1 MATTIGLALVALGS
15 ELARRRAKRRADELE
30 RDKAS
35 LSLEIEALSKVAGVS
50 GVLGATTNSTTR
62 ALGNVKGVNGM
73 NRALW
78 AMGAFKHEPPNFE
91 YFDPVLTEQMCVL
104 FKEIR
109 LPMAEQ
115 THELCY
121 EPVSRSLFVT
131 QMSNSV
137 LVRVPV
143 GARGLI
149 LDDQDAWRVGP
160 HDRNGNGVSGLH
172 NVSLSRANPGCV
184 WLTMQ
189 TSNTL
194 LLVEATSM
202 KLRRILKVPT
212 LLKRADG
219 TAALVGGPHCLREC
233 PKTGDIWVA
242 LKGTQGC
249 HPGEIPGLAAESGKK
264 GFALAKERV
273 CCDPK
278 ALRKRM
284 DELSSLG
291 YDAPPPE
298 GFAVWRVQPDE
309 YDPDAYAHGGEL
321 VETAP
326 SPPMVAV
333 DANGD
338 CWVAQDQSTTLLRVP
353 GRPAV
358 ERAKNSS
365 GALPV
370 PSPTQFALPHPPA
383 HDARCSMRIAGP
395 AVQAAPDG
403 AVWCSLLGAQGGVVR
418 ACCETGER
426 TRYDLPVP
434 PWMHAARFIHIVFHV
449 ARDVKW
455 VFNDKWVGWG
465 DPRAP
470 RRAGK
475 DGELIDPGTGMHV
488 MFAISSNLVEDDAMN
503 ALYVLAFDPS
513 TGTGWQ
519 DPVAFRVIPLP
530 TQDCSCHRI
539 EVICDGLDPEDASVV
554 VSELHTSKIWQM
566 KIQFG
571 ISQLNFA
578 AEEDLDARDDVDA
591 VETLEDG
598 SKTRVRRFHEVGGI
612 AKFAGE
618 IRGADDD
625 AVILESSKRKIGTL
639 LDAMRRCGGEG
650 EDGIVRMERGDPDC
664 EEVKMWSFMWNGLR
678 TAAERDA
685 FDAVAETPDGDLA
698 KSAMCTENPGKFE
711 SARSLFTSATAKMQ
725 AEKKAASAK
734 LSGSAVALRESATEK
749 KAAIAKFGQKPE

>member
-1 MATTIGLALVALGS
+1 
-15 ELARRRAKRRADELE
+15 
-30 RDKAS
+30 
-35 LSLEIEALSKVAGVS
+35 
-50 GVLGATTNSTTR
+50 
-62 ALGNVKGVNGM
+62 
-73 NRALW
+73 
-78 AMGAFKHEPPNFE
+78 MGAFNHEPPNFE

-121 EPVSRSLFVT
+121 EPTSRSLFVT

-149 LDDQDAWRVGP
+149 LDDQDAWRIGP
-160 HDRNGNGVSGLH
+160 HDANGNGVSGLH
-172 NVSLSRANPGCV
+172 NVSLSYANPGCI
-184 WLTMQ
+184 WLTLQ

-194 LLVEATSM
+194 LLVEATNM

-212 LLKRADG
+212 LMKRADG

-233 PKTGDIWVA
+233 PKTGDVWVA

-249 HPGEIPGLAAESGKK
+249 HPGEIPGLAEASGKK

-298 GFAVWRVQPDE
+298 GFAVWRVRPDE
-309 YDPDAYAHGGEL
+309 YDADAYAHGGEL
-321 VETAP
+321 VETVP

-338 CWVAQDQSTTLLRVP
+338 CWVAQDQSTTLLCVP

-358 ERAKNSS
+358 ERAWRRKSS
-365 GALPV
+365 GAVKADAPR
-370 PSPTQFALPHPPA
+370 PTQFALPHPPA
-383 HDARCSMRIAGP
+383 HDEKCSMRIAGP

-418 ACCETGER
+418 ACCESGER

-455 VFNDKWVGWG
+455 VFNNRFVGWG
-465 DPRAP
+465 DPSAP

-475 DGELIDPGTGMHV
+475 NGETIDPGTGMHV

-539 EVICDGLDPEDASVV
+539 EVIGDGLDPEDASVV

-578 AEEDLDARDDVDA
+578 VEEDLDARDDVDA

-598 SKTRVRRFHEVGGI
+598 SKTRVRRFHELGGV

-618 IRGADDD
+618 IRGADEK

-639 LDAMRRCGGEG
+639 LDAMRRCGGDG

-664 EEVKMWSFMWNGLR
+664 EEVKMWSFMWSGLK
-678 TAAERDA
+678 TSAEQGDDSTGGADA
-685 FDAVAETPDGDLA
+685 DCGVLMGA
-698 KSAMCTENPGKFE
+698 ENPDKFK
-711 SARSLFTSATAKMQ
+711 SARSMFTSATAKLH
-725 AEKKAASAK
+725 AEKKAAVSK
-734 LSGSAVALRESATEK
+734 Y
-749 KAAIAKFGQKPE
+749 GQKPE

>member
-1 MATTIGLALVALGS
+1 
-15 ELARRRAKRRADELE
+15 
-30 RDKAS
+30 
-35 LSLEIEALSKVAGVS
+35 
-50 GVLGATTNSTTR
+50 
-62 ALGNVKGVNGM
+62 
-73 NRALW
+73 
-78 AMGAFKHEPPNFE
+78 MGAFNHEPPNFE

-121 EPVSRSLFVT
+121 EPTSRSLFVT

-149 LDDQDAWRVGP
+149 LDDQDAWRIGP
-160 HDRNGNGVSGLH
+160 HDANGNGVSGLH
-172 NVSLSRANPGCV
+172 NVSLSYANPGCI
-184 WLTMQ
+184 WLTLQ

-194 LLVEATSM
+194 LLVEATNM

-212 LLKRADG
+212 LMKRADG

-233 PKTGDIWVA
+233 PKTGDVWVA

-249 HPGEIPGLAAESGKK
+249 HPGEIPGLAEASGKK

-298 GFAVWRVQPDE
+298 GFAVWRVRPDE
-309 YDPDAYAHGGEL
+309 YDADAYAHGGEL

-338 CWVAQDQSTTLLRVP
+338 CWVAQDQSTTLLCVP

-358 ERAKNSS
+358 ERAWRRKSS
-365 GALPV
+365 GAVKADAPR
-370 PSPTQFALPHPPA
+370 PTQFALPHPPA
-383 HDARCSMRIAGP
+383 HDEKCSMRIAGP

-418 ACCETGER
+418 ACCESGER

-455 VFNDKWVGWG
+455 VFNNRFVGWG
-465 DPRAP
+465 DPSAP

-475 DGELIDPGTGMHV
+475 NGETIDPGTGMHV

-539 EVICDGLDPEDASVV
+539 EVIGDGLDPEDASVV

-578 AEEDLDARDDVDA
+578 VEEDLDARDDVDA

-598 SKTRVRRFHEVGGI
+598 SKTRVRRFHEVGGV

-618 IRGADDD
+618 IRGADEK

-639 LDAMRRCGGEG
+639 LDAMRRCGGDG

-664 EEVKMWSFMWNGLR
+664 EEVKMWSFMWSGLK
-678 TAAERDA
+678 TSAEQGDDSTGGADA
-685 FDAVAETPDGDLA
+685 DCGVLMGA
-698 KSAMCTENPGKFE
+698 ENPDKFK
-711 SARSLFTSATAKMQ
+711 SARSMFTSATAKLH
-725 AEKKAASAK
+725 AEKKAAVSK
-734 LSGSAVALRESATEK
+734 Y
-749 KAAIAKFGQKPE
+749 GQKPE

>member
-1 MATTIGLALVALGS
+1 MATTIGIALVALGS
-15 ELARRRAKRRADELE
+15 ELARRRAKRRSDELE

-35 LSLEIEALSKVAGVS
+35 LSLEIEALSKVAGMS
-50 GVLGATTNSTTR
+50 GVLGSTATATTR

-78 AMGAFKHEPPNFE
+78 AMGAFKHDPPNFE

-121 EPVSRSLFVT
+121 EPTSRSLFVT

-149 LDDQDAWRVGP
+149 LDDQDAWRIGP
-160 HDRNGNGVSGLH
+160 HDANGNGVSGLH
-172 NVSLSRANPGCV
+172 NVSLSYANPGCI
-184 WLTMQ
+184 WLTLQ

-194 LLVEATSM
+194 LLVEATNM

-212 LLKRADG
+212 LMKRADG

-233 PKTGDIWVA
+233 PKTGDVWVA

-249 HPGEIPGLAAESGKK
+249 HPGEIPGLAEASGKK

-298 GFAVWRVQPDE
+298 GFAVWRVRPDE
-309 YDPDAYAHGGEL
+309 YDADAYAHGGEL

-338 CWVAQDQSTTLLRVP
+338 CWVAQDQSTTLLCVP

-358 ERAKNSS
+358 ERAWRRKSS
-365 GALPV
+365 GAVKADAPR
-370 PSPTQFALPHPPA
+370 PTQFALPHPPA
-383 HDARCSMRIAGP
+383 HDEKCSMRIAGP

-418 ACCETGER
+418 ACCESGER

-455 VFNDKWVGWG
+455 VFNNRFVGWG
-465 DPRAP
+465 DPSAP

-475 DGELIDPGTGMHV
+475 NGETIDPGTGMHV

-539 EVICDGLDPEDASVV
+539 EVIGDGLDPEDASVV

-578 AEEDLDARDDVDA
+578 VEEDLDARDDVDA

-598 SKTRVRRFHEVGGI
+598 SKTRVRRFHELGGV

-618 IRGADDD
+618 IRGADEK

-639 LDAMRRCGGEG
+639 LDAMRRCGGDG

-664 EEVKMWSFMWNGLR
+664 EEVKMWSFMWSGLK
-678 TAAERDA
+678 TSAEQGDDSTGGADA
-685 FDAVAETPDGDLA
+685 DCGVLMGA
-698 KSAMCTENPGKFE
+698 ENPDKFK
-711 SARSLFTSATAKMQ
+711 SARSMFTSATAKLH
-725 AEKKAASAK
+725 AEKKAAVSK
-734 LSGSAVALRESATEK
+734 Y
-749 KAAIAKFGQKPE
+749 GQKPE

>member
-1 MATTIGLALVALGS
+1 MATTIGIALVALGS
-15 ELARRRAKRRADELE
+15 ELARRRAKRRSDELE

-35 LSLEIEALSKVAGVS
+35 LSLEIEALSKVAGMS
-50 GVLGATTNSTTR
+50 GVLGSTATATTR

-121 EPVSRSLFVT
+121 EPTSRSLFVT

-149 LDDQDAWRVGP
+149 LDDQDAWRIGP
-160 HDRNGNGVSGLH
+160 HDANGNGVSGLH
-172 NVSLSRANPGCV
+172 NVSLSYANPGCI
-184 WLTMQ
+184 WLTLQ

-194 LLVEATSM
+194 LLVEATNM

-212 LLKRADG
+212 LMKRADG

-233 PKTGDIWVA
+233 PKTGDVWVA

-249 HPGEIPGLAAESGKK
+249 HPGEIPGLAEASGKK

-338 CWVAQDQSTTLLRVP
+338 CWVAQDQSTTLLCVP

-358 ERAKNSS
+358 ERAWRRKSS
-365 GALPV
+365 GAVKADAPR
-370 PSPTQFALPHPPA
+370 PTQFALPHPPA
-383 HDARCSMRIAGP
+383 HDEKCSMRIAGP

-418 ACCETGER
+418 ACCESGER

-455 VFNDKWVGWG
+455 VFNNRFVGWG
-465 DPRAP
+465 DPSAP

-475 DGELIDPGTGMHV
+475 NGETIDPGTGMHV

-539 EVICDGLDPEDASVV
+539 EVIGDGLDPEDASVV

-578 AEEDLDARDDVDA
+578 VEEDLDARDDVDA

-598 SKTRVRRFHEVGGI
+598 SKTRVRRFHELGGV

-618 IRGADDD
+618 IRGADEK

-639 LDAMRRCGGEG
+639 LDAMRRCGGDG

-664 EEVKMWSFMWNGLR
+664 EEVKMWSFMWSGLK
-678 TAAERDA
+678 TSAEQGDDSTGGADA
-685 FDAVAETPDGDLA
+685 DCGVLMGA
-698 KSAMCTENPGKFE
+698 ENPDKFK
-711 SARSLFTSATAKMQ
+711 SARSMFTSATAKLH
-725 AEKKAASAK
+725 AEKKAAVSK
-734 LSGSAVALRESATEK
+734 Y
-749 KAAIAKFGQKPE
+749 GQKPE

>member
-1 MATTIGLALVALGS
+1 MATTIGIALVALGS
-15 ELARRRAKRRADELE
+15 ELARRRAKRRSDELE

-35 LSLEIEALSKVAGVS
+35 LSLEIEALSKVAGMS
-50 GVLGATTNSTTR
+50 GVLGSTATATTR

-121 EPVSRSLFVT
+121 EPTSRSLFVT

-149 LDDQDAWRVGP
+149 LDDQDAWRIGP
-160 HDRNGNGVSGLH
+160 HDANGNGVSGLH
-172 NVSLSRANPGCV
+172 NVSLSYANPGCI
-184 WLTMQ
+184 WLTLQ

-194 LLVEATSM
+194 LLVEATNM

-212 LLKRADG
+212 LMKRADG

-233 PKTGDIWVA
+233 PKTGDVWVA

-249 HPGEIPGLAAESGKK
+249 HPGEIPGLAEASGKK

-298 GFAVWRVQPDE
+298 GFAVWRVRPDE
-309 YDPDAYAHGGEL
+309 YDADAYAHGGEL

-338 CWVAQDQSTTLLRVP
+338 CWVAQDQSTTLLCVP

-358 ERAKNSS
+358 ERAWRRKSS
-365 GALPV
+365 GAVKADAPR
-370 PSPTQFALPHPPA
+370 PTQFALPHPPA
-383 HDARCSMRIAGP
+383 HDEKCSMRIAGP

-418 ACCETGER
+418 ACCESGER

-455 VFNDKWVGWG
+455 VFNNRFVGWG
-465 DPRAP
+465 DPSAP

-475 DGELIDPGTGMHV
+475 NGETIDPGTGMHV

-539 EVICDGLDPEDASVV
+539 EVIGDGLDPEDASVV

-578 AEEDLDARDDVDA
+578 VEEDLDARDDVDA

-598 SKTRVRRFHEVGGI
+598 SKTRVRRFHELGGV

-618 IRGADDD
+618 IRGADEK

-639 LDAMRRCGGEG
+639 LDAMRRCGGDG

-664 EEVKMWSFMWNGLR
+664 EEVKMWSFMWSGLK
-678 TAAERDA
+678 TSAEQGDDSTGGADA
-685 FDAVAETPDGDLA
+685 DCGVLMGA
-698 KSAMCTENPGKFE
+698 ENPDKFK
-711 SARSLFTSATAKMQ
+711 SARSMFTSATAKLH
-725 AEKKAASAK
+725 AEKKAAVSK
-734 LSGSAVALRESATEK
+734 Y
-749 KAAIAKFGQKPE
+749 GQKPE

>member
-1 MATTIGLALVALGS
+1 MATTIGIALVALGS
-15 ELARRRAKRRADELE
+15 ELARRRAKRRSDELE

-35 LSLEIEALSKVAGVS
+35 LSLEIEALSKVAGMS
-50 GVLGATTNSTTR
+50 GVLGSTATATTR

-121 EPVSRSLFVT
+121 EPTSRSLFVT

-149 LDDQDAWRVGP
+149 LDDQDAWRIGP
-160 HDRNGNGVSGLH
+160 HDANGNGVSGLH
-172 NVSLSRANPGCV
+172 NVSLSYANPGCI
-184 WLTMQ
+184 WLTLQ

-194 LLVEATSM
+194 LLVEATNM

-212 LLKRADG
+212 LMKRADG

-233 PKTGDIWVA
+233 PKTGDVWVA

-249 HPGEIPGLAAESGKK
+249 HPGEIPGLAEASGKK

-298 GFAVWRVQPDE
+298 GFAVWRVRPDE
-309 YDPDAYAHGGEL
+309 YDADAYAHGGEL
-321 VETAP
+321 VETVP

-338 CWVAQDQSTTLLRVP
+338 CWVAQDQSTTLFCVP

-358 ERAKNSS
+358 ERAWRRKSS
-365 GALPV
+365 GAVKADAPR
-370 PSPTQFALPHPPA
+370 PTQFALPHPPA
-383 HDARCSMRIAGP
+383 HDEKCSMRIAGP

-418 ACCETGER
+418 ACCESGER

-455 VFNDKWVGWG
+455 VFNNRFVGWG
-465 DPRAP
+465 DPSAP

-475 DGELIDPGTGMHV
+475 NGETIDPGTGMHV

-539 EVICDGLDPEDASVV
+539 EVIGDGLDPEDASVV

-578 AEEDLDARDDVDA
+578 VEEDLDARDDVDA

-598 SKTRVRRFHEVGGI
+598 SKTRVRRFHELGGV

-618 IRGADDD
+618 IRGADEK

-639 LDAMRRCGGEG
+639 LDAMRRCGGDG

-664 EEVKMWSFMWNGLR
+664 EEVKMWSFMWSGLK
-678 TAAERDA
+678 TSAEQGDDSTGGADA
-685 FDAVAETPDGDLA
+685 DCGVLMGA
-698 KSAMCTENPGKFE
+698 ENPDKFK
-711 SARSLFTSATAKMQ
+711 SARSMFTSATAKLH
-725 AEKKAASAK
+725 AEKKAAVSK
-734 LSGSAVALRESATEK
+734 Y
-749 KAAIAKFGQKPE
+749 GQKPE

>member
-1 MATTIGLALVALGS
+1 
-15 ELARRRAKRRADELE
+15 
-30 RDKAS
+30 
-35 LSLEIEALSKVAGVS
+35 
-50 GVLGATTNSTTR
+50 
-62 ALGNVKGVNGM
+62 
-73 NRALW
+73 
-78 AMGAFKHEPPNFE
+78 MGAFNHEPPNFE

-121 EPVSRSLFVT
+121 EPTSRSLFVT

-149 LDDQDAWRVGP
+149 LDDQDAWRIGP
-160 HDRNGNGVSGLH
+160 HDANGNGVSGLH
-172 NVSLSRANPGCV
+172 NVSLSYANPGCI
-184 WLTMQ
+184 WLTLQ

-194 LLVEATSM
+194 LLVEATNM

-212 LLKRADG
+212 LMKRADG

-233 PKTGDIWVA
+233 PKTGDVWVA

-249 HPGEIPGLAAESGKK
+249 HPGEIPGLAEASGKK

-298 GFAVWRVQPDE
+298 GFAVWRVRPDE
-309 YDPDAYAHGGEL
+309 YDADAYAHGGEL

-338 CWVAQDQSTTLLRVP
+338 CWVAQDQSTTLLCVP

-358 ERAKNSS
+358 ERAWRRKSS
-365 GALPV
+365 GAVKADAPR
-370 PSPTQFALPHPPA
+370 PTQFALPHPPA
-383 HDARCSMRIAGP
+383 HDEKCSMRIAGP

-418 ACCETGER
+418 ACCESGER

-455 VFNDKWVGWG
+455 VFNNRFVGWG
-465 DPRAP
+465 DPSAP

-475 DGELIDPGTGMHV
+475 NGETIDPGTGMHV

-539 EVICDGLDPEDASVV
+539 EVIGDGLDPEDASVV

-578 AEEDLDARDDVDA
+578 VEEDLDARDDVDA

-598 SKTRVRRFHEVGGI
+598 SKTRVRRFHELGGV

-618 IRGADDD
+618 IRGADEK

-639 LDAMRRCGGEG
+639 LDAMRRCGGDG

-664 EEVKMWSFMWNGLR
+664 EEVKMWSFMWSGLK
-678 TAAERDA
+678 TSAEQGDDSTGGADA
-685 FDAVAETPDGDLA
+685 DCGVLMGA
-698 KSAMCTENPGKFE
+698 ENPDKFK
-711 SARSLFTSATAKMQ
+711 SARSMFTSATAKLH
-725 AEKKAASAK
+725 AEKKAAVSK
-734 LSGSAVALRESATEK
+734 Y
-749 KAAIAKFGQKPE
+749 GQKPE

>member
-1 MATTIGLALVALGS
+1 
-15 ELARRRAKRRADELE
+15 
-30 RDKAS
+30 
-35 LSLEIEALSKVAGVS
+35 
-50 GVLGATTNSTTR
+50 
-62 ALGNVKGVNGM
+62 
-73 NRALW
+73 
-78 AMGAFKHEPPNFE
+78 MGAFNHEPPNFE

-121 EPVSRSLFVT
+121 EPTSRSLFVT

-149 LDDQDAWRVGP
+149 LDDQDAWRIGP
-160 HDRNGNGVSGLH
+160 HDANGNGVSGLH
-172 NVSLSRANPGCV
+172 NVSLSYANPGCI
-184 WLTMQ
+184 WLTLQ

-194 LLVEATSM
+194 LLVEATNM

-212 LLKRADG
+212 LMKRADG

-233 PKTGDIWVA
+233 PKTGDVWVA

-249 HPGEIPGLAAESGKK
+249 HPGEIPGLAEASGKK

-298 GFAVWRVQPDE
+298 GFAVWRVRPDE
-309 YDPDAYAHGGEL
+309 YDADAYAHGGEL
-321 VETAP
+321 VETVP

-338 CWVAQDQSTTLLRVP
+338 CWVAQDQSTTLFCVP

-358 ERAKNSS
+358 ERAWRRKSS
-365 GALPV
+365 GAVKADAPR
-370 PSPTQFALPHPPA
+370 PTQFALPHPPA
-383 HDARCSMRIAGP
+383 HDEKCSMRIAGP

-418 ACCETGER
+418 ACCESGER

-455 VFNDKWVGWG
+455 VFNNRFVGWG
-465 DPRAP
+465 DPSAP

-475 DGELIDPGTGMHV
+475 NGETIDPGTGMHV

-539 EVICDGLDPEDASVV
+539 EVIGDGLDPEDASVV

-578 AEEDLDARDDVDA
+578 VEEDLDARDDVDA

-598 SKTRVRRFHEVGGI
+598 SKTRVRRFHELGGV

-618 IRGADDD
+618 IRGADEK

-639 LDAMRRCGGEG
+639 LDAMRRCGGDG

-664 EEVKMWSFMWNGLR
+664 EEVKMWSFMWSGLK
-678 TAAERDA
+678 TSAEQGDDSTGGADA
-685 FDAVAETPDGDLA
+685 DCGVLMGA
-698 KSAMCTENPGKFE
+698 ENPDKFK
-711 SARSLFTSATAKMQ
+711 SARSMFTSATAKLH
-725 AEKKAASAK
+725 AEKKAAVSK
-734 LSGSAVALRESATEK
+734 Y
-749 KAAIAKFGQKPE
+749 GQKPE